1 MRAFL
6 ATTGVIFLLIVI
18 AHIAR
23 VVDEG
28 TRLLYE
34 PEFLPLTGLALGM
47 AIWAGVLF
55 RRSS

>member
-1 MRAFL
+1 MRAYL

-34 PEFLPLTGLALGM
+34 PEFVPLTLLALAL
-47 AIWAGVLF
+47 AIWAGVLL
-55 RRSS
+55 RRRA